1 MLAASVKH
9 HARVQLEGKSS
20 KISSSPPSAA
30 AWGRCRELCRL
41 LAQGCF
47 ASPRTELA
55 PVAAQ
60 G

>member
-1 MLAASVKH
+1 MLAASVEH
-9 HARVQLEGKSS
+9 HARIQLEGKSS
-20 KISSSPPSAA
+20 KISSSPPSAGV
-30 AWGRCRELCRL
+30 WSRCRELCRL
-41 LAQGCF
+41 FARGCF